1 MICTKCGGSGCANN
15 SRPRTCDICKGR
27 GETQQVA
34 RSILGQVMTSRPCAS
49 CQGFGSVIS
58 DPCTEC
64 AGDGRVRSRKTIPV
78 KIPAGVETG
87 NRIQLSGQGEVGPGG
102 GTPGDL
108 YIEIVELAHEFLI
121 REENNLHISIAVPMT
136 SAALGTE
143 VFIETFDGPQKVEIK
158 EGTQSGSVFILK
170 GLGVTKL
177 RGAGRGD
184 LVVHIEVNI
193 PGKVSKEQSDLLKK
207 FAQLRNESA
216 DKVEIHTNK
225 DQGFFSKVRN
235 AFR

>member
-1 MICTKCGGSGCANN
+1 
-15 SRPRTCDICKGR
+15 
-27 GETQQVA
+27 
-34 RSILGQVMTSRPCAS
+34 
-49 CQGFGSVIS
+49 
-58 DPCTEC
+58 
-64 AGDGRVRSRKTIPV
+64 
-78 KIPAGVETG
+78 
-87 NRIQLSGQGEVGPGG
+87 
-102 GTPGDL
+102 
-108 YIEIVELAHEFLI
+108 
-121 REENNLHISIAVPMT
+121 MT

-143 VFIETFDGPQKVEIK
+143 VIIETFDGPQKVEIK
-158 EGTQSGSVFILK
+158 EGTQSGSVFVLK

-193 PGKVSKEQSDLLKK
+193 PGKVSKEQGELLKK
-207 FAQLRNESA
+207 FAQLRNEGA